1 MLGCTIVARNYVPY
15 ARVVAA
21 GWQRVHPGAP
31 FSVLL
36 LDGDADDAID
46 GATVVTPEQLGLA
59 RRSLAQLRGI
69 YGVAE
74 INSALKPHLLRHLLD
89 RGAEVVVY
97 LDSDTDVHGSLED
110 VAELARHSG
119 IALTPNVLRPLAAD
133 GLSPSEFD
141 LGRVGM
147 YNSGSIAVGCSGGA
161 FLEWWARRTWRDCLF
176 AEDEGL
182 HGDQRC
188 LDWVPVYFD
197 HRLQDDPTLNV
208 AHWNLHERT
217 VGRSGDTFTVDGS
230 PLRTFHFAGFDPE
243 HPDAVTR
250 YEWEAPLRG
259 LREHNPALVDL
270 CRSYAQ
276 RLQSAGYRA
285 ARRIPYRYG
294 ASVAGTPLAGRERA
308 ILRELVLACEARG
321 TEMPDPFDRTR
332 SADFERMLADPA
344 ATGLLSVPA
353 LERIGHAR
361 VGLRHPWRLVLE
373 RRRRREIPRPKHA
386 DRTREEYRDVQETSA
401 DAPTRSLDHST
412 GGWKIRRRTSHS

>member
-21 GWQRVHPGAP
+21 GWRRVHPGAP
-31 FSVLL
+31 FCVLL
-36 LDGDADDAID
+36 LDGEGEDVVD
-46 GATVVTPEQLGLA
+46 GAGIITPEQLGLP

-89 RGAEVVVY
+89 RGADVVVY
-97 LDSDTDVHGSLED
+97 LDSDTDIHGPLED
-110 VAELARHSG
+110 VGELADQGG
-119 IALTPNVLRPLAAD
+119 IALSPNVLQPLAAD

-141 LGRVGM
+141 LGRVGL
-147 YNSGSIAVGCSGGA
+147 YNSGSIAVGRSSGP

-188 LDWVPVYFD
+188 LDWAPVYFD

-217 VGRSGDTFTVDGS
+217 VGRSGDTFTVDGA
-230 PLRTFHFAGFDPE
+230 PLRSFHFAGFDPE
-243 HPDAVTR
+243 NPDAVTR
-250 YEWEAPLRG
+250 YQWEGPLRG
-259 LREHNPALVDL
+259 LLEHNPALVDL

-276 RLQSAGYRA
+276 RLLQAGYQT
-285 ARRIPYRYG
+285 ARRIPYRYR
-294 ASVAGTPLAGRERA
+294 ASVAGTPLGGRERA
-308 ILRELVLACEARG
+308 ILRELVLACEATG
-321 TEMPDPFDRTR
+321 AEMPDPFDRSR

-344 ATGLLSVPA
+344 ATGMLSAQA
-353 LERIGHAR
+353 LDRIGHMGA
-361 VGLRHPWRLVLE
+361 GLPHPWRLLLE
-373 RRRRREIPRPKHA
+373 RRRRREIPRPKQA
-386 DRTREEYRDVQETSA
+386 DRTRAEYRDLQETSA
-401 DAPTRSLDHST
+401 DVPTRSLNHST
-412 GGWKIRRRTSHS
+412 GGWKTRRRTSHS